1 MKCKAVFLDR
11 DGTINTEK
19 NYLYKI
25 EEFHFIPGVVDALK
39 LLTQN
44 KILIY
49 IITNQ
54 SGIARGYYT
63 EKDFHKLT
71 SSMLQLL
78 SQENIIIQDVLYCPH
93 HPNATLEAYRQN
105 CNCRKPANGLIKK
118 VMEKNE
124 LEATDVAI
132 VGDKNSDID
141 AGKSLGI
148 RSYLVKTGFGETE
161 KLATKADF
169 VVPSL
174 HEAVQHLLRSW
185 NYDVTSS
192 SIGACS

>member
-161 KLATKADF
+161 KFATKADF
-169 VVPSL
+169 IVPSL

>member
-19 NYLYKI
+19 NYLHKI
-25 EEFHFIPGVVDALK
+25 EEFHLIPGVMDALK
-39 LLTQN
+39 LLSQN

-54 SGIARGYYT
+54 SGIARGFYT
-63 EKDFHKLT
+63 EKDFHQLT
-71 SSMLQLL
+71 SHMIQFL
-78 SQENIIIQDVLYCPH
+78 SQENIAIQDVLYCPH
-93 HPNATLEAYRQN
+93 HPDATLEAYKQN
-105 CNCRKPANGLIKK
+105 CECRKPANGLLKK
-118 VMEKNE
+118 IMKEKK
-124 LEATDVAI
+124 LQSADVAL

-141 AGKSLGI
+141 AGKSLGLKT
-148 RSYLVKTGFGETE
+148 YLVETGHGKTE

-174 HEAVQHLLRSW
+174 LEAVHHLLHSW
-185 NYDVTSS
+185 NYDLPSLTT
-192 SIGACS
+192 GACQ